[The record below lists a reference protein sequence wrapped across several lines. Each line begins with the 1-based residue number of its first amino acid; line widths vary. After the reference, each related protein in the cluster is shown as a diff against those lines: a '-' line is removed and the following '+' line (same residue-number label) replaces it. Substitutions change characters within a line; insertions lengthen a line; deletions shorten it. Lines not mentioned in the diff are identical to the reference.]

1 MERTSGADAEV
12 VVVGAGLA
20 GLRCARALQDAGRD
34 VLVLEAGE
42 VVGGRVATD
51 RVDGFLADRGFQL
64 LNPAYPA
71 VRRWVDVD
79 ALGVQPFG
87 AAVVARDA
95 ATGRSLTLG
104 DPLREPGTLPST
116 LWGALGAGRAPRDA
130 VALAR
135 WAAPL
140 LRHTARELVSR
151 GAPGGRPLASRLDP
165 ARDRPLAEALDAAGA
180 RGELRRVLERF
191 LSGVVLD
198 DSGATSS
205 QFVLLLL
212 RSFLTGR
219 PSLPRDGMAALP
231 AQLAAPLGERVRL
244 GCSVAALEDRGGA
257 GPLVRTA
264 GGALRARAVVVATD
278 PRTAG
283 TLTGVPAPRTRGVVT
298 CWWATD
304 EAPTDSAL
312 LHVDGGEPASGPVV
326 NTAVVSHAAPS
337 YAPPGRHLVQASALA
352 DRRAGRE
359 PAEADV
365 RRHAARL
372 LGARPGAED
381 RWELVVRHVVDLAL
395 PAQPAPLSTHRPTAV
410 PGRRGL
416 HLAGDHRDTASI
428 QGALVSGDRV
438 ARAVLA
444 ELGAPR
450 GTAG

>member
-1 MERTSGADAEV
+1 MERGSTDAEV

-20 GLRCARALQDAGRD
+20 GLRCASALAERGRD
-34 VLVLEAGE
+34 VVVLEAAD

-79 ALGVQPFG
+79 ALRLQPFG
-87 AAVVARDA
+87 AGVVATDVP
-95 ATGRSLTLG
+95 TGRTRTLG
-104 DPLREPGTLPST
+104 DPLREPGTLPAT

-130 VALAR
+130 VALTR

-140 LRHTARELVSR
+140 LRHTAREALR
-151 GAPGGRPLASRLDP
+151 PGGPPLASRLDP
-165 ARDRPLAEALDAAGA
+165 ALDLPLTDALDAVGA
-180 RGELRRVLERF
+180 AGELRRVLERF

-219 PSLPRDGMAALP
+219 PSLPAGGMAALP

-244 GCSVAALEDRGGA
+244 GCRVAALEHRGGA
-257 GPLVRTA
+257 SPLVRTA
-264 GGALRARAVVVATD
+264 DGALRARAVVVATD
-278 PRTAG
+278 PRVTE
-283 TLTGVPAPRTRGVVT
+283 TLTGVPAPRTRGVTT
-298 CWWATD
+298 CWWAVD
-304 EAPTDSAL
+304 EAPTASGL
-312 LHVDGGEPASGPVV
+312 LHVDAGDPASGPVV

-337 YAPPGRHLVQASALA
+337 YAPPGRHLVQASALL
-352 DRRAGRE
+352 DRRGGRRPTE
-359 PAEADV
+359 LDV

-372 LGARPGAED
+372 LGARRGAED
-381 RWELVVRHVVDLAL
+381 SWQLLVTHEVDLAL
-395 PAQPAPLSTHRPTAV
+395 PAQPAPLSTRRPTAV
-410 PGRRGL
+410 PGRPGL

-428 QGALVSGDRV
+428 QGALVSGERA

-444 ELGAPR
+444 ELGDPVEPAAR
-450 GTAG
+450 